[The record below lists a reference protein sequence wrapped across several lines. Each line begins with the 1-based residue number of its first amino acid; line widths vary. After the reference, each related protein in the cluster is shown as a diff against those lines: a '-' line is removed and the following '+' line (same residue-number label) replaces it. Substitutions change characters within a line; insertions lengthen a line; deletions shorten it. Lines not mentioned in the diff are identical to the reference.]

1 MTSVLKAISGKFLA
15 AVLIPGSLA
24 ACSVNNEDIG
34 SVSGAVI
41 GGVVGNQFGKGKGKV
56 AATALGALA
65 GGLIGAN
72 VGRKLDYASRQ
83 NALSAEYNA
92 LEYGTPGAPVNWQ
105 GTGGRTYGTV
115 VPQQTYQVGSSNC
128 RRYTH
133 TIYIDGRPETANGTA
148 CRNADGSWTPLA

>member
-1 MTSVLKAISGKFLA
+1 MKLTRII
-15 AVLIPGSLA
+15 AVLLLSTSLA
-24 ACSVNNEDIG
+24 ACAASNEDIG

-92 LEYGTPGAPVNWQ
+92 LEYGSPGTPVNWQ
-105 GTGGRTYGTV
+105 GSSSRTYGTV

-133 TIYIDGRPETANGTA
+133 TIYIDGRPETAAGTA
-148 CRNADGSWTPLA
+148 CRNPDGSWTPLA